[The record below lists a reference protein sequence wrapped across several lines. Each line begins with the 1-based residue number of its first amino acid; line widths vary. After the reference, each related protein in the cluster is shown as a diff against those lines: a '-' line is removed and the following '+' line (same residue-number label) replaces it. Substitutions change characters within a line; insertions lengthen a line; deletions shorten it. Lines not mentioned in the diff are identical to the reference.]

1 MNERVHG
8 IIQVESVLEAS
19 KRWGRQQQLAETQT
33 RSFGISGSREK
44 CHRDCPDSQE
54 SSLPGQAGLATAAKA
69 DRETAQPNQTP
80 SKTSDKQ

>member
-44 CHRDCPDSQE
+44 CHRDCPDSKE
-54 SSLPGQAGLATAAKA
+54 PSAWAGWA
-69 DRETAQPNQTP
+69 
-80 SKTSDKQ
+80 SDSG

>member
-1 MNERVHG
+1 MIGRMNERVHG

-44 CHRDCPDSQE
+44 CHRDCPDPDSQE
-54 SSLPGQAGLATAAKA
+54 PSAWAGGA
-69 DRETAQPNQTP
+69 
-80 SKTSDKQ
+80 SDSG